1 MRMHPVT
8 STNVSAVGYDAP
20 SRRMQVEFAS
30 GGTYEYLDVDEELFA
45 EMLRPFPWRRVGRL
59 VRAHVNRCIS

>member
-1 MRMHPVT
+1 MQMHPVT

-30 GGTYEYLDVDEELFA
+30 GGTYEYLDVDRALFD

-59 VRAHVNRCIS
+59 VRAHAYRRIS